1 MEGILQHFRKEEQP
15 FIELAMDWA
24 REVED
29 MYSPKLTDFLDPR
42 QRFIVDSVVKGSGL
56 LTAADG
62 GFLDAERQ
70 RVLIYP
76 EYYVPTRY
84 DFQIAVFDVRYATKF
99 LTLEHPMVLGSLM
112 GLGLDRAKFG
122 DIRLK
127 EDTVQFASALELNS
141 YLEAN
146 FTSAGKAKVHIT
158 ELPDRTDWI
167 ELEEVWIEDMQIIS
181 SLRLDTVIAALLNI
195 ARQKAA
201 SLIHSGKVKVNW
213 RVADQPAFELNESD
227 MVSIR
232 GQGRFK
238 VIAIEGRTK
247 KDKIRLVTGKLE

>member
-1 MEGILQHFRKEEQP
+1 MDGILQHFRKEEQP
-15 FIELAMDWA
+15 FIELVMDWA

-62 GFLDAERQ
+62 GFVGAERQ
-70 RVLIYP
+70 RVLLYP
-76 EYYVPTRY
+76 EYYVPTRD
-84 DFQIAVFDVRYATKF
+84 DFQIAVYDVRYATKF
-99 LTLEHPMVLGSLM
+99 LTLEHPMILGSLM

-122 DIRLK
+122 DIRLQG
-127 EDTVQFASALELNS
+127 ERVQFASALELNS

-146 FTSAGKAKVHIT
+146 FTSAGKAKIQLT
-158 ELPDRTDWI
+158 ELANRTEWI
-167 ELEEVWIEDMQIIS
+167 ELEEVWIEDLQIIS
-181 SLRLDTVIAALLNI
+181 SLRVDTVIAALLSI
-195 ARQKAA
+195 ARQKAT

-213 RVADQPAFELNESD
+213 RVIEESSFELNESD
-227 MVSIR
+227 VLSVR
-232 GQGRFK
+232 GHGRFK